1 MIFWNGVTYWRGM
14 IIRLLARSVLFRN
27 SAFQEMD
34 VSISAPLDFS
44 LPIRGAIRSSD
55 SGHDRPNP
63 ALLELLHINT
73 DARRARDVEI
83 NSAFRIV
90 TPKIKIQGKL
100 SHTTICDSAQKKVLF
115 IGQINFLNTIYEVNT

>member
-1 MIFWNGVTYWRGM
+1 MIIRNGLTYSRGM
-14 IIRLLARSVLFRN
+14 IFRLFAAEQVLPSRN
-27 SAFQEMD
+27 SAFGQMD

-44 LPIRGAIRSSD
+44 LPIRGTIRSSAD

-90 TPKIKIQGKL
+90 TPKMKIQG
-100 SHTTICDSAQKKVLF
+100 T
-115 IGQINFLNTIYEVNT
+115 